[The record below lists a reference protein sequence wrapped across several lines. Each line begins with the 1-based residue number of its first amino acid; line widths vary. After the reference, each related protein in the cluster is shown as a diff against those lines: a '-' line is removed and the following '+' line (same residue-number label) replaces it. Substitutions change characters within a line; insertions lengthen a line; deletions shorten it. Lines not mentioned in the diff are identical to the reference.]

1 VHNRSYEFWVKASS
15 IITMVMVSLM
25 IAAKAW
31 AWLASGS
38 ASMLGSLTDSLM
50 DITATFMSFLVLGY
64 ALRPAD
70 DDHRFG
76 HGKAEALAGLGQ
88 AAFIA
93 GSGCLLAFHGIERLF
108 NPIELTHSLL
118 GVWVSAFAI
127 ACTLVIVF
135 VQTKVIK
142 HTESIAIKADSVHY
156 KGDLILNAAVLIAI
170 ALSYYG
176 MMYAD
181 PIFAI
186 GVAGYLLYNSWDIA
200 RDSADHLMDKELPD
214 DEKQSIFDIA
224 KEHSDVHGVHGI
236 RTRQGGKIK
245 FIQMHLELDDH
256 LSLIRAHTVA
266 DEVEAM
272 IGARFESEVDILIH
286 LDPLSVLTKPSPTH
300 KTYTDS

>member
-1 VHNRSYEFWVKASS
+1 MHNRSYEFWVKTSS
-15 IITMVMVSLM
+15 LVTMVMVSLM
-25 IAAKAW
+25 IAAKTW

-50 DITATFMSFLVLGY
+50 DITATVMSFLVLGY

-93 GSGCLLAFHGIERLF
+93 GSGCLLAFHSIERLF
-108 NPIELTHSLL
+108 NPLELTHSLL
-118 GVWVSAFAI
+118 GVWVSIFAI

-135 VQTKVIK
+135 VQNKVVK

-156 KGDLILNAAVLIAI
+156 KGDLILNAAVLLAI
-170 ALSYYG
+170 LLSYYG
-176 MMYAD
+176 VLYAD
-181 PIFAI
+181 PIFAV

-214 DEKQSIFDIA
+214 EEKQRILDVSKSHTDVRG
-224 KEHSDVHGVHGI
+224 VHGV
-236 RTRQGGKIK
+236 RTRQGGKVK
-245 FIQMHLELDDH
+245 FIQLHLELDDH
-256 LSLIRAHTVA
+256 LSLIRAHNVA

-272 IGARFESEVDILIH
+272 ITKEFESEVDILIH
-286 LDPLSVLTKPSPTH
+286 LDPLSSVELSDTEGAAVTEP
-300 KTYTDS
+300 

>member
-1 VHNRSYEFWVKASS
+1 MHHRSYEFWVKTASVV
-15 IITMVMVSLM
+15 TMVMVSLM
-25 IAAKAW
+25 IATKCW

-50 DITATFMSFLVLGY
+50 DITASAMSFLVLGY

-108 NPIELTHSLL
+108 NPVELSHSML

-127 ACTLVIVF
+127 LCTLVVVF
-135 VQTKVIK
+135 VQTKVIN

-156 KGDLILNAAVLIAI
+156 KGDLILNAAVLVAI
-170 ALSYYG
+170 LLAG
-176 MMYAD
+176 NGVQYAD

-200 RDSADHLMDKELPD
+200 KQSADHLMDKELPD
-214 DEKQSIFDIA
+214 DEKLQIVEIA
-224 KEHSDVHGVHGI
+224 NSHKDVFGVHDV
-236 RTRQGGKIK
+236 RTRQGGKVK
-245 FIQMHLELDDH
+245 FIQMHLELEDT
-256 LSLIRAHTVA
+256 LPLIRAHYVA
-266 DEVEAM
+266 DEVVEM
-272 IGARFESEVDILIH
+272 IQQQFDCEMDILIH
-286 LDPLSVLTKPSPTH
+286 QDPLSLSQADVTELQNS
-300 KTYTDS
+300 

>member
-1 VHNRSYEFWVKASS
+1 MWLKKLARQF
-15 IITMVMVSLM
+15 IILMVSLM
-25 IAAKAW
+25 IAAKSW

-50 DITATFMSFLVLGY
+50 DITATAMSFLVLGY

-108 NPIELTHSLL
+108 NPIVLSHSLL
-118 GVWVSAFAI
+118 GVWVSIFAI

-135 VQTKVIK
+135 FQIKVVK

-156 KGDLILNAAVLIAI
+156 KGDLILNAAVLLAI
-170 ALSYYG
+170 LLSYYG
-176 MMYAD
+176 VLYAD
-181 PIFAI
+181 PLFAI

-200 RDSADHLMDKELPD
+200 CESADHLMDKELPD
-214 DEKQSIFDIA
+214 DEKQSILDIA
-224 KEHSDVHGVHGI
+224 NAHKDVHGVHDI

-245 FIQMHLELDDH
+245 FMQMHLELDDH
-256 LSLIRAHTVA
+256 LSLIRAHNVA
-266 DEVEAM
+266 DDVEKAL
-272 IGARFESEVDILIH
+272 AERFDSEVDILIH
-286 LDPLSVLTKPSPTH
+286 LDPLSVVPKYQTKN
-300 KTYTDS
+300 KTDTSA

>member
-1 VHNRSYEFWVKASS
+1 
-15 IITMVMVSLM
+15 MVMVSLM
-25 IAAKAW
+25 IAAKTW

-50 DITATFMSFLVLGY
+50 DITATAMSFLVLGY

-93 GSGCLLAFHGIERLF
+93 GSGCLLAFHSIERLF
-108 NPIELTHSLL
+108 NPLELTHSLL
-118 GVWVSAFAI
+118 GVWVSIFAI

-135 VQTKVIK
+135 VQNKVVK

-156 KGDLILNAAVLIAI
+156 KGDLILNAAVLLAI
-170 ALSYYG
+170 LLSYYG
-176 MMYAD
+176 VLYAD
-181 PIFAI
+181 PIFAV

-214 DEKQSIFDIA
+214 EEKQRILDVSKSHIDVRG
-224 KEHSDVHGVHGI
+224 VHGV
-236 RTRQGGKIK
+236 RT
-245 FIQMHLELDDH
+245 
-256 LSLIRAHTVA
+256 
-266 DEVEAM
+266 
-272 IGARFESEVDILIH
+272 
-286 LDPLSVLTKPSPTH
+286 
-300 KTYTDS
+300 